1 MILKFLINIYLHL
14 GYLSVDLSFSCLPFF
29 RLIFTFKYASS
40 VAMNFDCNCGG
51 LPKHEL
57 EIPLWQFVWPKSK
70 GEKEQR
76 STTHTVVPPL
86 SLSLS
91 HSHSSSPSHLQLSCV
106 ACHLS
111 RFLWASLT
119 WPKNI
124 INFTQRHPQSAV
136 ATSLL
141 QVDANSGRG
150 KDMAGA
156 ATQLSVHKI
165 SRYANQWY
173 ILYVRLFVQI
183 ALRYKQ
189 TSELRISFF
198 EIERKISSLTNVW
211 QLRKSESH
219 WLGIGKTQNVK
230 YTIYNILHII
240 SVINKKKAAAERG
253 FDT

>member
-1 MILKFLINIYLHL
+1 MFLVQNSKILIDTFYWIFHEGKLFKELFYSKFMWNDSQVPYEYISSFRVPYCRLILQL
-14 GYLSVDLSFSCLPFF
+14 CPLFLS
-29 RLIFTFKYASS
+29 IFTFKYASS

-51 LPKHEL
+51 LAKHEL

-86 SLSLS
+86 SLSLF
-91 HSHSSSPSHLQLSCV
+91 HSHSLSPSHLQLSCV

-156 ATQLSVHKI
+156 GTQLSVHKI

-183 ALRYKQ
+183 ALRYTQ
-189 TSELRISFF
+189 TSELRISFSKLN
-198 EIERKISSLTNVW
+198 ERFL
-211 QLRKSESH
+211 L
-219 WLGIGKTQNVK
+219 
-230 YTIYNILHII
+230 
-240 SVINKKKAAAERG
+240 
-253 FDT
+253 